1 MSTSSSPARS
11 LFRGKSRLARSAD
24 RVSARSKTPSPGTV
38 QLRNVVINVVAAA
51 YVLPV
56 GLRRRLLSLRGMTVG
71 SRSVVKSRCTF
82 VGTHPVSIGQDCYIS
97 FRCAFD
103 GSAPIVID
111 DGVYIAHGVN
121 IVTATHEIGD
131 RSMRAATPLRKS
143 LRIGRRSW
151 LGADVTVLPGVSVG
165 EGCVIAAGAVVA
177 GDCTADGLYGGV
189 PARRL
194 RDL

>member
-1 MSTSSSPARS
+1 MSTSSSSARS
-11 LFRGKSRLARSAD
+11 HIRGRSRLARSAD
-24 RVSARSKTPSPGTV
+24 RLNARSKTPSAV
-38 QLRNVVINVVAAA
+38 ALHIRNVVINVVASA

-56 GLRRRLLSLRGMTVG
+56 GLRRRLLSLCGMTVG

-82 VGTHPVSIGQDCYIS
+82 VGAHPVSIGQDCYIS
-97 FRCAFD
+97 FRCVFD
-103 GSAPIVID
+103 ASAPIVID

-131 RSMRAATPLRKS
+131 RSMRASTPLRKS
-143 LRIGRRSW
+143 VTIGRGSW
-151 LGADVTVLPGVSVG
+151 LGADVTVLPGVTVA

-177 GDCTADGLYGGV
+177 ADCTADGLYGGV